1 VQIAET
7 NLEPQESRR
16 LLWGLTRGD
25 LEVLSVAICIKAL
38 LFLFGMQSYQVLQD
52 ERVSGLHGALEIWN
66 RWDSINYQKLAQF
79 GYSANGDLKP
89 LLVFYPLF
97 PWAVRAVAFVAR
109 DYLFSA
115 FIVSTVAS
123 LITPVIFRRLV
134 SLDYP
139 KALAQRA
146 VWFLLIFPTSYFL
159 HIGYT
164 EGLFLMLVVSCV
176 YATRKRRWL
185 IASILGGLACLT
197 RANGLMLGPVM
208 FFEALNDYTET
219 KRWRRQWLWIVIV
232 GIGFG
237 GYLVLNKVVAGNFFA
252 FASLEQQFF
261 GKSLAT
267 PFTGI
272 DNAIG
277 SLSRAPSDA
286 EMVGMQEVVFIVL
299 GLLCTV
305 VSWIK
310 LRRSYAVWMTGNWLL
325 FVSVS
330 FVLSVPRYTLAMFP
344 IFILF
349 AMLSRRRLWFY
360 IISVWCLIYLG
371 LFASTFVRGHW
382 AF

>member
-1 VQIAET
+1 MQIAET
-7 NLEPQESRR
+7 NLEPQERRR
-16 LLWGLTRGD
+16 LPWGLTRGD
-25 LEVLSVAICIKAL
+25 LEVLSLAICIKAL

-185 IASILGGLACLT
+185 IASILGALACLT

-219 KRWRRQWLWIVIV
+219 KQWRRQWLWIVIV

>member
-1 VQIAET
+1 MQIAET
-7 NLEPQESRR
+7 NLEPQERRR
-16 LLWGLTRGD
+16 LPWGLTRGD

-185 IASILGGLACLT
+185 IASILGALACLT
-197 RANGLMLGPVM
+197 RANG
-208 FFEALNDYTET
+208 
-219 KRWRRQWLWIVIV
+219 Q
-232 GIGFG
+232 IGR
-237 GYLVLNKVVAGNFFA
+237 
-252 FASLEQQFF
+252 ASCRE
-261 GKSLAT
+261 
-267 PFTGI
+267 
-272 DNAIG
+272 
-277 SLSRAPSDA
+277 R
-286 EMVGMQEVVFIVL
+286 V
-299 GLLCTV
+299 
-305 VSWIK
+305 
-310 LRRSYAVWMTGNWLL
+310 
-325 FVSVS
+325 
-330 FVLSVPRYTLAMFP
+330 
-344 IFILF
+344 
-349 AMLSRRRLWFY
+349 
-360 IISVWCLIYLG
+360 
-371 LFASTFVRGHW
+371 
-382 AF
+382 